1 MSKLQIGD
9 DVEVISV
16 DHFSLREQELFN
28 LKIGDNGEIIGFH
41 KRYEVFAIVENH
53 KFKNSKAGDGKLYI
67 PKSHLIKIGE
77 SQMQYEESNCYKLK
91 QAIKKTGISSEKLSL
106 ATTKGKTKYHFY
118 SYTKK
123 SRLTDRGDIS
133 DARLNKLLTDL
144 RHAEREV
151 LGIGAKTVDCI
162 KSSHD
167 TEMSIDIE
175 EYKNWCEELEKNNGK
190 PTLSRNHDDHVDAI
204 SFGLIETDFKEK
216 PKSNKPLFIGAAAVI
231 FIALILFVLNNYL
244 QVV

>member
-1 MSKLQIGD
+1 M
-9 DVEVISV
+9 E
-16 DHFSLREQELFN
+16 N
-28 LKIGDNGEIIGFH
+28 LKKGDTVVINAGFTYHFRRGDKFTIDSVSEKTALLNVKINFH
-41 KRYEVFAIVENH
+41 KGN
-53 KFKNSKAGDGKLYI
+53 FK
-67 PKSHLIKIGE
+67 KIGE

-151 LGIGAKTVDCI
+151 LGIGAKTV
-162 KSSHD
+162 
-167 TEMSIDIE
+167 E
-175 EYKNWCEELEKNNGK
+175 EPSDAEIQM
-190 PTLSRNHDDHVDAI
+190 VDLA
-204 SFGLIETDFKEK
+204 SAVEEK
-216 PKSNKPLFIGAAAVI
+216 PKSNKPLFIGASVVI
-231 FIALILFVLNNYL
+231 FIAIILFILNNYL